1 MYEFE
6 YEAIPESEWETEFEA
21 EYEGEL
27 EGEEFIGALR
37 RLAGRALAAGRQ
49 QLRPGSPLRRVALGA
64 ARQVVQRGLPA
75 LGGWAGGRLGQ
86 NLGGRFGALAG
97 PEGAAIGAAA
107 GQSLGDEGGTALGQM
122 AVPTALSWIPEQE
135 YEFEYEGEGEYEGEL
150 EGEVNP
156 IRRVYS
162 DALME
167 HLGHA
172 AAEAENEEEAE
183 AFIGALIPLAA
194 RLIPRAAPAIV
205 RAAPGLIRG
214 LTGATRAL
222 RRSSTT
228 RPLVRAIPTIVRQTA
243 ANIAR
248 QTAQGA
254 PVTPQAAVRTLARQT
269 AGVLSSPRQCA
280 RAYQRSRALDQ
291 RYHQATSAA
300 VRGAAPGMAAETMAG
315 RGGCNC
321 AREFEF

>member
-1 MYEFE
+1 M
-6 YEAIPESEWETEFEA
+6 
-21 EYEGEL
+21 
-27 EGEEFIGALR
+27 
-37 RLAGRALAAGRQ
+37 
-49 QLRPGSPLRRVALGA
+49 
-64 ARQVVQRGLPA
+64 
-75 LGGWAGGRLGQ
+75 GQ
-86 NLGGRFGALAG
+86 W
-97 PEGAAIGAAA
+97 
-107 GQSLGDEGGTALGQM
+107 

-135 YEFEYEGEGEYEGEL
+135 QEYELEYEGEYEGEL

-156 IRRVYS
+156 LRRVYS
-162 DALME
+162 NALME

-183 AFIGALIPLAA
+183 AFIGALVPLAA

-228 RPLVRAIPTIVRQTA
+228 RPLVRTIPSIVRRTA
-243 ANIAR
+243 TTLAR

-254 PVTPQAAVRTLARQT
+254 RVTPQSAVRTLARQT
-269 AGVLSSPRQCA
+269 AGVLSSPQQCA
-280 RAYQRSRALDQ
+280 RAYQRSRALDR

-300 VRGAAPGMAAETMAG
+300 VRGRIPAAATAAQPAG
-315 RGGCNC
+315 SGCNC